1 MKNFLIAAAALLA
14 TAAFG
19 CGALYQ
25 AGTQVRAH
33 RMLNSLEVGQ
43 NATEI
48 HGKWGQP
55 DIISD
60 GANGAQ
66 VWSYAE
72 RPNSDDVA
80 ASLFYTS
87 AKEGDQGTFI
97 DLQMV
102 DGKLKSWNEAQHR
115 MPTKKGTAFGYSVGA
130 GPGAVHF

>member
-1 MKNFLIAAAALLA
+1 MKNFLIAAVALLA

-115 MPTKKGTAFGYSVGA
+115 MPQKKGTAFGYSVGA